1 MKKALLI
8 PILCLLVA
16 AGARAADQRPDL
28 VVKVE
33 TCEAIIR
40 EFMADPSTAIP
51 PSVLSRARA
60 LIITN
65 QFKAGFLLGFKG
77 GYGVIMVK
85 KPNGHWSL
93 PVLISAGEAS
103 LGLQIGAKSVET
115 VYVITDDVT
124 PHTLF
129 DRRFD
134 VGVDAKAVAGPT
146 SAQAE
151 RDIQPILGGPMLVY
165 NHSAGLF
172 AGATFKGTYLARDDD
187 SNNILYRSNYAMPEL
202 LYTDWVTPPP
212 EVQPLISY
220 IEQIAP

>member
-28 VVKVE
+28 VVKVD

-40 EFMADPSTAIP
+40 EFMADPATAIP

-65 QFKAGFLLGFKG
+65 QFKAGFIVGFKG

-134 VGVDAKAVAGPT
+134 VGVDAKAVIGPT
-146 SAQAE
+146 AAQAE

-165 NHSAGLF
+165 THSSGLF

-187 SNNILYRSNYAMPEL
+187 SNHILYRTTYGMPEL
-202 LYTDWVTPPP
+202 LYSDWVQAPP
-212 EVQPLISY
+212 EVQPLMSY
-220 IEQIAP
+220 IDQIAP